1 MSVRGTLGGVFA
13 SVAVLVVGWQIGA
26 SATGH
31 LGATATTT
39 TTGSSGGS
47 TGASGAST
55 GSSSG
60 GSSGSTGSGS
70 GGSASGAS
78 LKDGTFTGKS
88 VQTPYGDIQVAVTVS
103 GGKITDVTTPT
114 LQAYDGRSQRIN
126 SQAAPMLKQE
136 VLQAQSANVNMISG
150 ATFTSQGYLTSLQSA
165 LDQAA

>member
-31 LGATATTT
+31 LGATTTTT

-47 TGASGAST
+47 TGASSGST

-60 GSSGSTGSGS
+60 GSSGSGS
-70 GGSASGAS
+70 GGSASGAT